1 MVSCFNPRAD
11 LNTNGMSKE
20 SRRFHVPDA
29 LANTYDFAN
38 SLDLRRFMHHG
49 VQHARADELEDPA
62 SLGAWLA
69 RHKLGEAG
77 KAPSHAAFEAA
88 LALRGAIRDYLER
101 DVEARRRDASVSD
114 ALERAMERFPL
125 RVTTAGKQGLKL
137 VPAGTTDAIAG
148 LSVVVAELYDG
159 AANGTLDRLKM
170 CASDECKRI
179 FYDRSKPGTR
189 RWCQST
195 LCGNRQKTRTYRERL
210 KQKQRA

>member
-1 MVSCFNPRAD
+1 
-11 LNTNGMSKE
+11 MSKE

-38 SLDLRRFMHHG
+38 SLDLRHFRHHG
-49 VQHARADELEDPA
+49 TQHAQADELENPSA
-62 SLGAWLA
+62 LGAWMA

-77 KAPSHAAFEAA
+77 KTPSHATFDAA

-101 DVEARRRDASVSD
+101 DPEARRRDASVGD

-125 RVTTAGKQGLKL
+125 RVTAAGKRGLKL
-137 VPAGTTDAIAG
+137 APAGTDATAG
-148 LSVVVAELYDG
+148 LSAIVAEIYDG

-170 CASDECKRI
+170 CASDECKRV
-179 FYDRSKPGTR
+179 FFDRSKPGTR

-195 LCGNRQKTRTYRERL
+195 LCGNRQKTRSYRERL
-210 KQKQRA
+210 KQEQQA